1 MGTRTRKK
9 NVAGISIIIMTV
21 ITVVALTLAGVFFV
35 LYIAAAKTASRF
47 RDENEQLQ
55 GELAVAAI
63 SSDVNAVNPDVPD
76 ESGLVL
82 PSGGGSGNIDELL
95 AEKEHEVE
103 DSIKQRMK
111 ELVVSDDGSPLKML
125 RAFFPENLIYYDEEE
140 YVFAPVDESLK
151 MHDILPENL
160 VENDAGEM
168 EYIENGTVT
177 SHKGMDVSKY
187 QGSIDWEKAK
197 ADGIE
202 YAFVRLGIRGYSTGK
217 LALDEYFEENMSGAA
232 AAGVETGVYFFTQAV
247 NEAEAV
253 EEAQFVLESIEGY
266 DVRCPIVFDVE
277 LILGENARANGLSM
291 EERTNVAVAF
301 CEAVKAAGY
310 VPMIYGN
317 IKCFT
322 KLLDMGRL
330 EDYEKWYAFYDD
342 YMYFPYEVSC
352 WQYTEKGRVDGVKG
366 DVDLN
371 VAYERVW
378 E

>member
-9 NVAGISIIIMTV
+9 NVADVSIVIMAI
-21 ITVVALTLAGVFFV
+21 ITVVSLTFAVVFVV
-35 LYIAAAKTASRF
+35 LYIAAAKTAAGLRS
-47 RDENEQLQ
+47 ENEQMQ
-55 GELAVAAI
+55 EELAVTAI
-63 SSDVNAVNPDVPD
+63 SSDVNAVNSDYSD
-76 ESGLVL
+76 ESDIVL
-82 PSGGGSGNIDELL
+82 PSGQSSGNIDELL
-95 AEKEHEVE
+95 AEREHEVE
-103 DSIKQRMK
+103 ASIKQKMK
-111 ELVVSDDGSPLKML
+111 ELVISDDGSPLKML

-151 MHDILPENL
+151 MHNILPENL

-168 EYIENGTVT
+168 EYIENGAVT

-187 QGSIDWEKAK
+187 QGSIDWDKAK
-197 ADGIE
+197 NDGIE
-202 YAFVRLGIRGYSTGK
+202 YAFIRLGIRGYSTGK

-232 AAGVETGVYFFTQAV
+232 AAGVESGVYFFSQAV
-247 NEAEAV
+247 NEAEAL
-253 EEAQFVLESIEGY
+253 EEAQFVLDSIEGY

-291 EERTNVAVAF
+291 EERTDVAIAF
-301 CEAVKAAGY
+301 CEAVKEAGY
-310 VPMIYGN
+310 TPMIYGN

-322 KLLDMGRL
+322 KLLDMARL

-342 YMYFPYEVSC
+342 YMYFPYEVRC
-352 WQYTEKGRVDGVKG
+352 WQYTEKGRVDGVEG

-371 VAYERVW
+371 VAYGEVW